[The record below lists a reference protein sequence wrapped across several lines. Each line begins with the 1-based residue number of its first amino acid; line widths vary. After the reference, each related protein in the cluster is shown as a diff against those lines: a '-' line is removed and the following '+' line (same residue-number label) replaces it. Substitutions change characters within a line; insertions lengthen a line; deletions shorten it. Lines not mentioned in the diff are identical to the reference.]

1 MLQRIQTIF
10 LFMAMLAGL
19 SLLIDPMTLASVEG
33 DVDVLKSQP
42 QSMLEDGIFHVTDHL
57 ILLLLVGLTSFLAL
71 VDIFQFRNRQR
82 QVALARGVL
91 IGFILIL
98 LLAAVFFYQD
108 YSQLNQGP
116 YLFEIGFG
124 GLAPLAGIISTTLAI
139 RAINKDDKLIRS
151 MDRLR

>member
-82 QVALARGVL
+82 QVALAVFRKMTG
-91 IGFILIL
+91 ITKE
-98 LLAAVFFYQD
+98 LANYRR
-108 YSQLNQGP
+108 
-116 YLFEIGFG
+116 
-124 GLAPLAGIISTTLAI
+124 IISDV
-139 RAINKDDKLIRS
+139 RFNNH
-151 MDRLR
+151 